1 MYLLST
7 CMYSIVFFLKY
18 TIIVLWY
25 HSTYNNCSSISYV
38 IQSLIIGST
47 CCFLFFLL
55 FLIAIY
61 SPRAENA
68 FSRPRRFLGTSG
80 TSSQKSQGR
89 ENAFPARGLYKAFCT
104 EGILSGS
111 GRENCFSALLIL
123 SGSGRENHFS
133 ARWSH
138 FSPYY
143 RRAEKY
149 FSRPRCKK

>member
-1 MYLLST
+1 MIFSLT
-7 CMYSIVFFLKY
+7 Y
-18 TIIVLWY
+18 TIIIKY
-25 HSTYNNCSSISYV
+25 
-38 IQSLIIGST
+38 
-47 CCFLFFLL
+47 FK
-55 FLIAIY
+55 IAIY

-80 TSSQKSQGR
+80 TSSQKRQGR
-89 ENAFPARGLYKAFCT
+89 ENAFSARGLYKAFCT

-149 FSRPRCKK
+149 FSRPIGAKIILIDTKLT